1 MSENSQL
8 QFIWDAISSKVKDAI
23 SIFSYNTFFE
33 PIKPVDLANRCL
45 VLKCPSESTAQT
57 IMNHHAE
64 ILREAINSCGLGVS
78 GFKLVVDGSDVFTM
92 DTVDDNSAFRPVPLN
107 KNYTFSSFVVS
118 PGTKFVYAAAKAV
131 AENPGESFN
140 PLFIHGESGLGK
152 THLMQ
157 AIANAITEK
166 HPEKRILYT
175 TCDNF
180 LNEFIDT
187 MISGKINTRD
197 KSAQFRA
204 HYRNVDVLMID
215 DIQFLAKK
223 PGTQEEFFHTF
234 NELFSQNKQIVLT
247 SDKPPKEIATL
258 EERLRTRFE
267 GGLIIDIQPP
277 DPETKIAIL
286 RQKALERKC
295 PMPDDVLEFLANNSG
310 HDVRTLEGR
319 LTKVI
324 FASKLHEEPISLNLA
339 KLALSESVSE
349 TEEKEDITYK
359 TVIDAVCSYY
369 KQKRE
374 DLLGKGKKADL
385 VKARQVCAYL
395 MCEMLSLPLVSIGN
409 YLGGRDH
416 TTIMYSRDKMQELIK
431 LNERIAKEVDD
442 IKNIILKQ

>member
-1 MSENSQL
+1 MADNFQL
-8 QFIWDAISSKVKDAI
+8 QIIWNKICEKVKGSI

-33 PIKPVDLANRCL
+33 TLEPVDILNRCI
-45 VLKCPSESTAQT
+45 VLKCPSESNAQT
-57 IMNHHAE
+57 ITNHHAD
-64 ILREAINSCGLGVS
+64 ILREAISTVDSGIS
-78 GFKLVVDGSDVFTM
+78 GFKLIVDGSDLYSLDAPEDYADFH
-92 DTVDDNSAFRPVPLN
+92 PVPLN

-118 PGTKFVYAAAKAV
+118 SGTKFVYAAAKAV
-131 AENPGESFN
+131 ADNPGESFN
-140 PLFIHGESGLGK
+140 PLFIYGESGLGK

-157 AIANAITEK
+157 AIANDIAEK
-166 HPEKRILYT
+166 HPEKRVLYT

-187 MISGKINTRD
+187 MISGKMNSRD
-197 KSAQFRA
+197 RSAQFRA

-234 NELFSQNKQIVLT
+234 NELFAQNKQIVLT
-247 SDKPPKEIATL
+247 SDKHPKEIATL

-267 GGLIIDIQPP
+267 GGLITDIQPP
-277 DPETKIAIL
+277 DLETKIAIL
-286 RQKALERKC
+286 KRKALERKC
-295 PMPDDVLEFLANNSG
+295 PMPEDVLEFLASNSG

-319 LTKVI
+319 LTKVL
-324 FASKLHEEPISLNLA
+324 FASRLHEEPITLSLA
-339 KLALSESVSE
+339 QKALSESVSE
-349 TEEKEDITYK
+349 TEEKEEITHK
-359 TVIDAVCSYY
+359 TIINAVCSYY

-385 VKARQVCAYL
+385 VKARQVCAFL

-409 YLGGRDH
+409 LLGGRDH

-431 LNERIAKEVDD
+431 LNDRIAKEVDD
-442 IKNIILKQ
+442 IKNIILKE

>member
-1 MSENSQL
+1 MAENSQL
-8 QFIWDAISSKVKDAI
+8 QFIWNKICEKIKGAISV
-23 SIFSYNTFFE
+23 FSYNTFFE
-33 PIKPVDLANRCL
+33 TLEPVDILNRCI
-45 VLKCPSESTAQT
+45 VLKCPSDMNAQT
-57 IMNHHAE
+57 ITNRHTE
-64 ILREAINSCGLGVS
+64 NLREAISSCDLGIS
-78 GFKLVVDGSDVFTM
+78 GFKLVVDGSDVYTLDSGEDINDFH
-92 DTVDDNSAFRPVPLN
+92 PVPLN

-118 PGTKFVYAAAKAV
+118 SGTKFVYAAAKAV

-140 PLFIHGESGLGK
+140 PLFIYGDSGLGK

-157 AIANAITEK
+157 AIANEIAQT
-166 HPEKRILYT
+166 HPEKRVLYT

-187 MISGKINTRD
+187 MISGKMNSRD
-197 KSAQFRA
+197 KSAQFRS

-234 NELFSQNKQIVLT
+234 NELFAQNKQIVLT
-247 SDKPPKEIATL
+247 SDKHPKEIATL

-267 GGLIIDIQPP
+267 GGLITDIQPP
-277 DPETKIAIL
+277 DLETKIAIL
-286 RQKALERKC
+286 KRKSLERKC
-295 PMPDDVLEFLANNSG
+295 PMPDDVLEFLASNSG

-324 FASKLHEEPISLNLA
+324 FASKLHEEPISLSLA

-349 TEEKEDITYK
+349 PEEKEMVTHK

-385 VKARQVCAYL
+385 VKARQICAYL
-395 MCEMLSLPLVSIGN
+395 MCEMLSLPLVAIGN

-431 LNERIAKEVDD
+431 LNDRIAKEVDD
-442 IKNIILKQ
+442 IKNIILKE

>member
-1 MSENSQL
+1 MSENPQL
-8 QFIWDAISSKVKDAI
+8 QFIWDTIREKSKSFV
-23 SIFSYNTFFE
+23 SIYVYNANFE
-33 PIKPVDLANRCL
+33 QIKPIDIANRNIILKCSSDLA
-45 VLKCPSESTAQT
+45 AHT
-57 IMNHHAE
+57 IMNHYTDH
-64 ILREAINSCGLGVS
+64 LQKAISACGGGLT
-78 GFKLVVDGSDVFTM
+78 GFKLIVDGSDVYTLEAAE
-92 DTVDDNSAFRPVPLN
+92 DHSAFHPVPLN

-118 PGTKFVYAAAKAV
+118 GGTKFVYAAAKAV

-140 PLFIHGESGLGK
+140 PLFIYGESGLGK

-157 AIANAITEK
+157 AIANEIKQK
-166 HPEKRILYT
+166 HPEKKVLYT

-187 MISGKINTRD
+187 MISGKLNTRD

-234 NELFSQNKQIVLT
+234 NELFAQKKQIVLT

-324 FASKLHEEPISLNLA
+324 FASKFHEEPISLNLA

-385 VKARQVCAYL
+385 VKARQICAYL
-395 MCEMLSLPLVSIGN
+395 MCDMLSLPLVAIGN

-416 TTIMYSRDKMQELIK
+416 TTIMYSRDKVQELLK
-431 LNERIAKEVDD
+431 LNDRIAKEVDD